1 MVCFYILLYVYTDT
15 IDAYTI
21 ATFSIKQQKATEE
34 CRRNL
39 FDIDRECKA
48 KVKKILLGSFL
59 LNFSRT

>member
-1 MVCFYILLYVYTDT
+1 MYTDT